1 MTTKKIIIIL
11 LFLTILIIPTVT
23 AEEIT
28 TDSQIRN
35 LIIQQEIITRKQI
48 NDHTDLIKEDIEK
61 FVQKEG
67 QAFIDNNFKIL
78 DNTVRKEFRTL
89 LIKFVIGAISSILF
103 AQIIFYILKRKIKLM
118 EERKKAKVPLKELQE
133 KKILSKEEDDNI
145 KESKEQG
152 LLKSHDTISDEAL
165 YGRWKQR

>member
-165 YGRWKQR
+165 YGR

>member
-48 NDHTDLIKEDIEK
+48 NAHTDLIKEDIEK

-165 YGRWKQR
+165 YGR